1 MVKYIYGSLTQLA
14 RVSPLHGGSRGFE
27 SLATH
32 QIILLPGDYFLVIFG
47 LFFWHFFELSS
58 DFFRFLKPPLFLFS
72 CNFQDMMIM
81 HVTRFVIPN
90 LKLSTTF
97 NF

>member
-32 QIILLPGDYFLVIFG
+32 QIILLPGDYFFELFLEYFLG
-47 LFFWHFFELSS
+47 NFLDFYLFF
-58 DFFRFLKPPLFLFS
+58 P
-72 CNFQDMMIM
+72 
-81 HVTRFVIPN
+81 VTSRI
-90 LKLSTTF
+90 
-97 NF
+97 

>member
-32 QIILLPGDYFLVIFG
+32 QIILLPGDYFFE
-47 LFFWHFFELSS
+47 LFF
-58 DFFRFLKPPLFLFS
+58 KLFS
-72 CNFQDMMIM
+72 
-81 HVTRFVIPN
+81 
-90 LKLSTTF
+90 
-97 NF
+97 

>member
-32 QIILLPGDYFLVIFG
+32 QIILLPGDYFFGIFSNC
-47 LFFWHFFELSS
+47 LQII
-58 DFFRFLKPPLFLFS
+58 FRFLKPSLSLLPR
-72 CNFQDMMIM
+72 NFQDMMIM
-81 HVTRFVIPN
+81 HVTRLVFPN
-90 LKLSTTF
+90 FKLSATF

>member
-32 QIILLPGDYFLVIFG
+32 QIILLPGDYFFE
-47 LFFWHFFELSS
+47 LFFEFLS
-58 DFFRFLKPPLFLFS
+58 LFP

-81 HVTRFVIPN
+81 HVTRRVIPN
-90 LKLSTTF
+90 LKLSATF

>member
-32 QIILLPGDYFLVIFG
+32 QIILLPGDYF
-47 LFFWHFFELSS
+47 FELIFEVFLGNFLDFSISS
-58 DFFRFLKPPLFLFS
+58 YL
-72 CNFQDMMIM
+72 
-81 HVTRFVIPN
+81 
-90 LKLSTTF
+90 
-97 NF
+97 